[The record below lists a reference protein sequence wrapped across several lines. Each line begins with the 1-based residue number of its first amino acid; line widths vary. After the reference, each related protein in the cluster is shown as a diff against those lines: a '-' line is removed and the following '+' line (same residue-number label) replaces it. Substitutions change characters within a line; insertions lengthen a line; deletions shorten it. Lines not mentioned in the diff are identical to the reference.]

1 VYVCSMTKK
10 AAVVRPVKLLV
21 ESLDQGGIH
30 VFLPVILNGRRCR
43 FLLDTG
49 ASRTVVDHRYFLKHF
64 GSRGLK
70 ELEQATTGLH
80 STQNRTVMAKV
91 KELQLGGL
99 LVKGYTAAAV
109 DLGHV
114 NATYKHLKIRPIHG
128 ILGSDLMS
136 DFGALISY
144 PDAMLHWTKLR

>member
-1 VYVCSMTKK
+1 M
-10 AAVVRPVKLLV
+10 A
-21 ESLDQGGIH
+21 QGGIH
-30 VFLPVILNGRRCR
+30 VFLPVLLNGKRCR

-49 ASRTVVDHRYFLKHF
+49 ASRTVVDYHYFLKHF
-64 GSRGLK
+64 GKRGLK

-80 STQNRTVMAKV
+80 STQNKTVMAKV
-91 KELQLGGL
+91 KEMQLGGL

-114 NATYKHLKIRPIHG
+114 NATYRYLKIKPIHG
-128 ILGSDLMS
+128 ILGSDLMA

-144 PDAMLHWTKLR
+144 PDAVLHWTRLK